1 MNTEHISEKRME
13 DARMDLADF
22 YDEMEGRR
30 FWDSLSDEDKQ
41 DVVEYGR
48 FLERVWFDEA

>member
-13 DARMDLADF
+13 DARIDLADF